1 MYQIWS
7 AAPPT
12 YMAVIAT
19 EVPYASTRFNRS
31 LYRKSTK
38 SVHWFSRKSVADRH
52 RIANLV
58 YNIKYGLHIVYKSVK
73 RSEVLHL
80 AQRSLC

>member
-19 EVPYASTRFNRS
+19 EVPYASTRSNRP

-38 SVHWFSRKSVADRH
+38 SVHRFSRKSVIVRH
-52 RIANLV
+52 RIDNLV